1 MFVTL
6 RYDFPLSDFDVIPA
20 KTKLELIEEW
30 DEYSGF
36 VAVRYRQGSVYL
48 NSLYL
53 EPIPALVSL

>member
-1 MFVTL
+1 
-6 RYDFPLSDFDVIPA
+6 LSDFDVIPA